1 MKDGEFLEK
10 EQLGEVSGEVSAEV
24 TQRVDGRQ
32 LKSLYWRS
40 LNQGHN
46 CSGDSCE
53 KCKRVLLVKKA
64 VDRFEI
70 FPLEIAEPEA

>member
-40 LNQGHN
+40 LNQGTA
-46 CSGDSCE
+46 
-53 KCKRVLLVKKA
+53 VVILVRN
-64 VDRFEI
+64 VSEF
-70 FPLEIAEPEA
+70 FW